1 MIQVNWRVEG
11 MIGIYK
17 EGMHEVKKIPKK
29 IIQQKLENESKEFQ
43 KKLEFES
50 KEFQKELKFESKELQ
65 QELKIFSGILPMIS
79 TIGLGSRKQKKM
91 DLYMTMTSFGRKT
104 PEISILNNYL
114 LYNML
119 KELIE

>member
-1 MIQVNWRVEG
+1 MIQVNYRADG
-11 MIGIYK
+11 IIGIYR
-17 EGMHEVKKIPKK
+17 EGMREVKKIPKK
-29 IIQQKLENESKEFQ
+29 IIQQKLEN
-43 KKLEFES
+43 ES

-119 KELIE
+119 KELME